1 MATNTRGQQQQQDG
15 EVDTA
20 EVGGVVDPE
29 MEKDKEVVLEA
40 VVEMRKSIVTVEE
53 VVDSEVAEGFGVAV
67 NLDTEE
73 IELEESER
81 HSDSRAVRHAGDS
94 DLHSDTEKAK

>member
-15 EVDTA
+15 EVDIA

-73 IELEESER
+73 IELEESR
-81 HSDSRAVRHAGDS
+81 
-94 DLHSDTEKAK
+94 